1 MVRTF
6 NKDNPSNSGFLN
18 LPFNPDTTLQYD
30 AFSGVDI
37 QCFFFDAD
45 SVTEKLRLASA
56 GMPADQYNAYREQIL
71 NAYKIRPF
79 GGLQTIT
86 VSIASSIGPIRR
98 LGEKEVVEYKSGA
111 RTVAGS
117 MVFAMLNRDMFVEA
131 MRERV
136 NDSLNSRPWQTP
148 NYLDEIPEFN
158 ILIQGGNEFG
168 GIASGLLIGVK
179 ISNFGTTFSVDDL
192 YTEAT
197 YSYVARHYIPF
208 TNDWKNTLYDK
219 VFGNIG
225 DKVASMLGTEYVP
238 VEHNG
243 RVMNIRRELYDWF
256 RQLPDT
262 YKNKIKPMLQNIQD
276 QMRQQR
282 TQEGYKD
289 YLKWQQNRDW
299 SNHGLPR

>member
-168 GIASGLLIGVK
+168 GIA
-179 ISNFGTTFSVDDL
+179 
-192 YTEAT
+192 
-197 YSYVARHYIPF
+197 
-208 TNDWKNTLYDK
+208 
-219 VFGNIG
+219 
-225 DKVASMLGTEYVP
+225 
-238 VEHNG
+238 
-243 RVMNIRRELYDWF
+243 
-256 RQLPDT
+256 
-262 YKNKIKPMLQNIQD
+262 
-276 QMRQQR
+276 
-282 TQEGYKD
+282 
-289 YLKWQQNRDW
+289 
-299 SNHGLPR
+299 